1 MLHEEADS
9 GMPRVPI
16 RVVQIVPT
24 CPACTTGISRWGAR
38 KKKVHAM
45 RKEEKKREGRNREK
59 EKVRI

>member
-16 RVVQIVPT
+16 RAVQIVPT

-38 KKKVHAM
+38 KKKAVPCEKRR
-45 RKEEKKREGRNREK
+45 RKEKEETEKKNK
-59 EKVRI
+59 